1 MMAPA
6 PAAVPPASA
15 RRCYVRVALAVEGQW
30 RVGTWRV
37 DGGGD
42 GAEDRVLVAVSR
54 LAGPGS
60 AVYLPGSGLRG
71 SLRAHLRET
80 LDPARTVD
88 VFGPEPPEDR
98 AASQQLSASPW
109 WVLGAVLPDGSWQVR
124 ARGQS
129 GIDRQRRAPY
139 RRTLRTAETVAP
151 VGAGPHVLVYLRCDP
166 GDNPARVHDVL
177 DALASWRPRLGAG
190 RSTGLGRARVMG
202 IAHRDIDLGAR
213 GDLLA
218 RLAAGGG
225 PAGLDALLAGP
236 DAVIRPVDQE
246 HPDNVVVSVEFRL
259 PDGWLP
265 ALDPAAEPRTEIDGS
280 TWKGLV
286 RSRVEFI
293 ARSVGWRVCGETVS
307 GNSPWQCGQCAVCAV
322 FGSPV
327 AGGVVEFS
335 TTPVRGGSEPSV
347 RLRNAID
354 RFTGGARDGALF
366 AESVQTGARMRLE
379 IRSPGDVEPWVA
391 RAVLHAV
398 RDLAEGLVGVGPRSG
413 TGLGTLAADTVT
425 VGPVWRPHLSGPA
438 AAQPP
443 PAEPLVLGMAEIGAI
458 AVLEGAM

>member
-1 MMAPA
+1 MTAPT
-6 PAAVPPASA
+6 PAAAAPASA
-15 RRCYVRVALAVEGQW
+15 RRCYVRVALVVEGQW
-30 RVGTWRV
+30 RVGTWRH

-54 LAGPGS
+54 LAGP
-60 AVYLPGSGLRG
+60 AAYLPGSGLRG
-71 SLRAHLRET
+71 SLRAHLHAV
-80 LDPARTVD
+80 LGPARTGQ

-98 AASQQLSASPW
+98 PGGQQLSASPW
-109 WVLGAVLPDGSWQVR
+109 WVLDAVLPEGSWQVR
-124 ARGQS
+124 TRGQS

-139 RRTLRTAETVAP
+139 RRTLRTAETIAP
-151 VGAGPHVLVYLRCDP
+151 VGDGPHVLVYLRCDP
-166 GDNPARVHDVL
+166 GGDPACAREVL
-177 DALASWRPRLGAG
+177 DALASWQPRIGAG
-190 RSTGLGRARVMG
+190 RSTGLGRTRVVSV
-202 IAHRDIDLGAR
+202 AHRDIDLGGR

-225 PAGLDALLAGP
+225 PAGLDALLAGSG
-236 DAVIRPVDQE
+236 AVTRPVDQE
-246 HPDNVVVSVEFRL
+246 HPDDVVVSVEFQL

-265 ALDPAAEPRTEIDGS
+265 TLDPAAETREEIDGS

-293 ARSVGWRVCGETVS
+293 ARSVGRRVCGETVS

-379 IRSPGDVEPWVA
+379 IRCPEQVEPWVA

-398 RDLAEGLVGVGPRSG
+398 RDLADGLVGIGPRSG
-413 TGLGTLAADTVT
+413 TGLGTLAAEAVT
-425 VGPVWRPHLSGPA
+425 VGPAWRPHLGLPA

-443 PAEPLVLGMAEIGAI
+443 PAEPLVLKVDEIGAI
-458 AVLEGAM
+458 AVTEATP